1 MRSEKKRKNQ
11 YRVLAIVWSFAALSM
26 LAAVLRQIPNVSVF
40 ALIILALSVAAA
52 AIWWSAYLKASK
64 TSIQT
69 NDSEERKP

>member
-1 MRSEKKRKNQ
+1 MSPKKRKGQ

-26 LAAVLRQIPNVSVF
+26 LSAVIRQIPNVNVF

-52 AIWWSAYLKASK
+52 SIWWSAYLKASK

-69 NDSEERKP
+69 NDSEEKKHE